1 MPRAKSNK
9 RMATSTRRKTKT
21 IKRTPSITRDKKSNI
36 VRVFLEILN
45 IVKLY
50 HWKTRSFAQHK
61 TTDELYEHLNEH
73 IDKFVEVL
81 LGKDESRIYMVNHRI
96 RLIDPESKSTFK
108 ARIYEFRAFLVD
120 MNMYFDS
127 KRDTDIL
134 NIRDEILGDIN
145 QFLYLLTFD
154 K

>member
-1 MPRAKSNK
+1 MPKTKINKKDSAKRSHSKTMKSN
-9 RMATSTRRKTKT
+9 SKTT
-21 IKRTPSITRDKKSNI
+21 NQQKSSI
-36 VRVFLEILN
+36 VRIFIEMLN
-45 IVKLY
+45 VVKLY

-61 TTDELYEHLNEH
+61 ATDELYASLNEH

-81 LGKDESRIYMVNHRI
+81 LGKDDSRIHMMNHRV
-96 RLIDPESKSTFK
+96 RLIDPESKSSFK

-120 MNMYFDS
+120 MNMYFDP

-145 QFLYLLTFD
+145 QFLYLMTFD